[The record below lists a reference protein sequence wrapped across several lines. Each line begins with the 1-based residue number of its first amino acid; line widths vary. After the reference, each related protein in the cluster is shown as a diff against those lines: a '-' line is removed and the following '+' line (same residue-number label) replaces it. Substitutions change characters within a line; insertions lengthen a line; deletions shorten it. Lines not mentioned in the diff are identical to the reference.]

1 MWHPMA
7 HPTEMRDKPSEVI
20 MTGEGV
26 TIIDIGGHKTLDAVG
41 GLWNV
46 NLGYSCEPIKKV
58 ITDQLQN
65 LTYYLAFRGS
75 ITGPAIELFHVLS
88 ERFAPDGLVRSF
100 FASGG

>member
-26 TIIDIGGHKTLDAVG
+26 TIIDIDGHKTLDAVG

-46 NLGYSCEPIKKV
+46 NLGYSCEPIKKA
-58 ITDQLQN
+58 ITDQY
-65 LTYYLAFRGS
+65 TMRY
-75 ITGPAIELFHVLS
+75 ELFSPSQSQTSALQ
-88 ERFAPDGLVRSF
+88 SF
-100 FASGG
+100 FIMTSKL